1 MLCRRELPRAER
13 KLTLK
18 MRIAIVSSFMPF
30 VGGGARSIVSWLEI
44 MMVRQGVEVDV
55 IDLPFSDDP
64 RTIAD
69 EMTAFRLLEVAS
81 KADRMVAIRPPCHVL
96 RHPHK
101 ILWFIHHIRG
111 FYDLWGSPYCPVNDS
126 AQGRSLRRSVVEMD
140 DTGFAEAKAIFTN
153 SAVVSDR
160 LKHFNGVGSRV
171 LYPPVFDPERFHCET
186 YGDAIVY
193 ICRVEH
199 HKRQHL
205 LIEAMAF
212 TTTSVRLV
220 VCGASSDVRYEQ
232 RLRLLIADHGLTEKV
247 TLNLTW
253 IAEEQKVELLSRC
266 LAAAY
271 LPVDEDSYGY
281 PSLEAHHAEKAV
293 ITCTDSG
300 GTLELVVDGAN
311 GFVVEPD
318 PRALARAMDTLH
330 SDRGLARRM
339 GLRGPERIRE
349 IGVTW
354 ENVIAAF
361 TE

>member
-1 MLCRRELPRAER
+1 V
-13 KLTLK
+13 
-18 MRIAIVSSFMPF
+18 RIAIVSSFMPF
-30 VGGGARSIVSWLEI
+30 VGGGARSIVSWLET
-44 MMVRQGVEVDV
+44 MMVRHGIDVEV

-64 RTIAD
+64 RTISD
-69 EMTAFRLLEVAS
+69 EMVAYRLLDVAS
-81 KADRMVAIRPPCHVL
+81 KADRMIAIRPPCHVL

-101 ILWFIHHIRG
+101 VLWFIHHIRS
-111 FYDLWGSPYCPVNDS
+111 FYDLWGSPYCPVNDN
-126 AQGRSLRRSVVEMD
+126 AQGRLLRRSVVEMD
-140 DTGFAEAKAIFTN
+140 DAGLVEAKAIFTN

-160 LKHFNGVGSRV
+160 LRRFNGVPSSV
-171 LYPPVFDPERFHCET
+171 LYPPVFEPERFRCDG
-186 YGDAIVY
+186 YGEAIVY

-212 TTTSVRLV
+212 TTTAVRLV
-220 VCGASSDVRYEQ
+220 VCGASSDARYEQ
-232 RLRLLIADHGLTEKV
+232 SLRQLIADHDLADKV
-247 TLNLTW
+247 TLNLVW
-253 IAEEQKVELLSRC
+253 IAEDHKVELLSRC

-300 GTLELVVDGAN
+300 GTLELIVDGDN

-318 PRALARAMDTLH
+318 ARALAGAMDALYA
-330 SDRGLARRM
+330 DRALARRM
-339 GLRGPERIRE
+339 GQRGPERVRE

-354 ENVIAAF
+354 ERVIAAF
-361 TE
+361 TG